1 MKVLIVENEIYLA
14 QSIYSKLSEIGYTP
28 EIATTIK
35 EALREDGEYDIVLLS
50 TNISGQ
56 NFYPIIS
63 KHQKAIIVLM
73 ISYISNDTVSN
84 PLQVGANDY
93 ILKPFMMEE
102 LIRKIEHFIDY
113 EKLKRENQALKNYIN
128 FSFEDIIRE
137 NLEINVRDNL
147 PLLVKTNYQKY
158 ADAFTFHYAR
168 VNNRSIEFVSLSSS
182 DWREQ
187 FHSIARDCII
197 YLAPLQNLKKSDKK
211 DIMEAIKGRNVII
224 SSLDSTDELPI
235 NTVELKSDNRVFDKG
250 SVLSIDDYIKFVVVN
265 CQNKY
270 PDTELSK
277 KLGIS
282 RKSLWEKRKKYG
294 IIKKK

>member
-1 MKVLIVENEIYLA
+1 MKVLIVEPEIYLA

-28 EIATTIK
+28 EIATTLK
-35 EALREDGEYDIVLLS
+35 EATKDKDYDIILLS
-50 TNISGQ
+50 TNVSGQ
-56 NFYPIIS
+56 DFYPIIS
-63 KHQKAIIVLM
+63 KHKKAIIILM

-84 PLQVGANDY
+84 PLQAGANDY
-93 ILKPFMMEE
+93 IVKPFMMEE

-113 EKLKRENQALKNYIN
+113 EKLKKDNQALHNYID
-128 FSFEDIIRE
+128 FSFEDIIKE
-137 NLEINVRDNL
+137 NLKINIRDNL

-158 ADAFTFHYAR
+158 ADAFVFHYAK
-168 VNNRSIEFVSLSSS
+168 VNKKSIEFVSLSNPE
-182 DWREQ
+182 WKEH
-187 FHSIARDCII
+187 FYSIARESII
-197 YLAPLQNLKKSDKK
+197 YLAPLQNVKKSDKK
-211 DIMEAIKGRNVII
+211 DIIDVIKGRSVII
-224 SSLDSTDELPI
+224 SSLDSADELPI
-235 NTVELKSDNRVFDKG
+235 NTIELKSDNRVFDKG

-294 IIKKK
+294 ITKKK